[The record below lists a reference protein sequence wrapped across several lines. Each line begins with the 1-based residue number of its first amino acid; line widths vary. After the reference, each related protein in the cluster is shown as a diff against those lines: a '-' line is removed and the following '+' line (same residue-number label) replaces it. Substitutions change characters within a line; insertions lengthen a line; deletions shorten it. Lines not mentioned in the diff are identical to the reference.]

1 MSKRHLVPASFVV
14 CISQLAALALPGC
27 ADPYGQIV
35 AASASAGDDAG
46 DTTDSGAG
54 EDAGIPIDVEPDPWL
69 TEVYAPVQQQ
79 AAQMSVDAFLQEYP
93 QAALLSA
100 VSYDPSSALHL
111 PEIAAYTGMSGA
123 HDQLLAQNGFVA
135 VAGPKALN
143 PATAYHEIYYQD
155 LPVLIT
161 TDSLLFA
168 LHASFDSILLSL
180 ELRVLIPRVDAML
193 KSMHARLAVDHGAM
207 PESLALTARD
217 LDVYLAVARGLLS
230 GGDVPPITGAE
241 ASAEVERIRAG
252 IEAETPLDI
261 ELFGVLGTYD
271 FSQFKPRG
279 HYTDTPE
286 LQRYF
291 KAMMWLGRTEMPMI
305 TFDPSGEA
313 RFNRRGLDAAFATN
327 MLLDGSGATKPWAEV
342 DRVLERLIG
351 ERDNMNP
358 TDMSAFMA
366 QTGIASYEALAAAE
380 DKDLF
385 GALIASKYGIQ
396 RIMSQILYTDPTD
409 PPLVLPR
416 VYLLLGQRFT
426 IDAYTFHNVT
436 YDRVQD
442 LRTGTKVT
450 RMLPSELDVGF
461 AALGSND
468 AAHHLTPELELY
480 GYQGILHELRFLF
493 DAHPADFWDVS
504 FYNGWLAAIRTLSDD
519 AELEQRPQAMRTRA
533 WADKTLNTQLASWA
547 ELRHDT
553 LLYVKQSY
561 SGGNGCEYPD
571 AYVEPY
577 PGFYE
582 RMAQLGQLGAGL
594 IDELLAAGHQVDDMK
609 PYFEHMSATMLQLE
623 AIAHKELEG
632 AVLTPAEHDFLRA
645 AIEQEMVGCGEVL
658 WDGWYA
664 NLFYDKAKIDEY
676 SPLIADVHTAP
687 TDAQGNPVGW
697 VLHGAAGP
705 TMHLVLTV
713 EDCSGARAY
722 VGPTSSYHSV
732 LTEQFTRLADEE
744 WQGMLQQ
751 GAQARPSWAHSFTP

>member
-1 MSKRHLVPASFVV
+1 VSKRHLVPASFVA
-14 CISQLAALALPGC
+14 CISQLAALALPAC

-54 EDAGIPIDVEPDPWL
+54 DDAGIPIDVEPDPWL

-100 VSYDPSSALHL
+100 VSYDPTSALHL

-123 HDQLLAQNGFVA
+123 HDKLLAQNGFVA

-193 KSMHARLAVDHGAM
+193 KSMHERLAVDHDAM
-207 PESLALTARD
+207 PASLALTARD

-230 GGDVPPITGAE
+230 GGDVAPITGAD

-252 IEAETPLDI
+252 IKAETPLDI

-327 MLLDGSGATKPWAEV
+327 MLLGDSGASKPWAEV

-380 DKDLF
+380 DKDLY

-426 IDAYTFHNVT
+426 IDSYTFSQVT

-442 LRTGTKVT
+442 LRTDPRSP
-450 RMLPSELDVGF
+450 RMLPSELDVGSPRSAPTTPPTTSRPSSTSTATRASSTSCASSSTPTPPIF
-461 AALGSND
+461 GTSASTTAGSRRS
-468 AAHHLTPELELY
+468 APSATRRARAPPE
-480 GYQGILHELRFLF
+480 
-493 DAHPADFWDVS
+493 
-504 FYNGWLAAIRTLSDD
+504 
-519 AELEQRPQAMRTRA
+519 AMRTAA
-533 WADKTLNTQLASWA
+533 WADKTLNTQPPRGPSCATTPCSTSSSPTPAASR
-547 ELRHDT
+547 LRVPRRLRRALSG
-553 LLYVKQSY
+553 LLR
-561 SGGNGCEYPD
+561 
-571 AYVEPY
+571 AY
-577 PGFYE
+577 
-582 RMAQLGQLGAGL
+582 GAPRPARRRF
-594 IDELLAAGHQVDDMK
+594 DRRAARRRPPSRRH
-609 PYFEHMSATMLQLE
+609 E
-623 AIAHKELEG
+623 
-632 AVLTPAEHDFLRA
+632 AVL
-645 AIEQEMVGCGEVL
+645 
-658 WDGWYA
+658 
-664 NLFYDKAKIDEY
+664 
-676 SPLIADVHTAP
+676 
-687 TDAQGNPVGW
+687 
-697 VLHGAAGP
+697 
-705 TMHLVLTV
+705 
-713 EDCSGARAY
+713 
-722 VGPTSSYHSV
+722 
-732 LTEQFTRLADEE
+732 
-744 WQGMLQQ
+744 
-751 GAQARPSWAHSFTP
+751 

>member
-1 MSKRHLVPASFVV
+1 VSKRHLVPASFVA
-14 CISQLAALALPGC
+14 CISQLAALALPAC

-54 EDAGIPIDVEPDPWL
+54 DDAGIPIDVEPDPWL

-100 VSYDPSSALHL
+100 VSYDPTSALHL

-123 HDQLLAQNGFVA
+123 HDKLLAQNGFVA

-193 KSMHARLAVDHGAM
+193 KSMHERLAVDHDAM
-207 PESLALTARD
+207 PASLALTARD

-230 GGDVPPITGAE
+230 GGDVAPITGAD

-252 IEAETPLDI
+252 IKAETPLDI

-327 MLLDGSGATKPWAEV
+327 MLLGDSGASKPWAEV

-366 QTGIASYEALAAAE
+366 QTGIASYEALAAA
-380 DKDLF
+380 DRRA
-385 GALIASKYGIQ
+385 ALRRLDRQPLRDPAHHVADHVHRPHRPADRAPARLPAARPALHASTA
-396 RIMSQILYTDPTD
+396 YTCSTTSPTTASRTCAPAPRSPACSRASSTSASPCSAPTT
-409 PPLVLPR
+409 PPTTSSPSSTSTATRGSSTRCASSLRRPPR
-416 VYLLLGQRFT
+416 RLLGR
-426 IDAYTFHNVT
+426 
-436 YDRVQD
+436 R
-442 LRTGTKVT
+442 
-450 RMLPSELDVGF
+450 PSTT
-461 AALGSND
+461 AGSPRS
-468 AAHHLTPELELY
+468 ARSTTTPTS
-480 GYQGILHELRFLF
+480 R
-493 DAHPADFWDVS
+493 PAP
-504 FYNGWLAAIRTLSDD
+504 
-519 AELEQRPQAMRTRA
+519 EAMRTAA
-533 WADKTLNTQLASWA
+533 WADKTLNTQTSPRGPSCATTPCSTSSSPTPAATAASTPTPTSS
-547 ELRHDT
+547 R
-553 LLYVKQSY
+553 
-561 SGGNGCEYPD
+561 C
-571 AYVEPY
+571 

-582 RMAQLGQLGAGL
+582 RLAHLGQLGAEF
-594 IDELLAAGHQVDDMK
+594 DRRAARKDGFQVDRAK
-609 PYFEHMSATMLQLE
+609 PYFF
-623 AIAHKELEG
+623 AHERDLG
-632 AVLTPAEHDFLRA
+632 SSSRRSPTRSSRA
-645 AIEQEMVGCGEVL
+645 
-658 WDGWYA
+658 
-664 NLFYDKAKIDEY
+664 
-676 SPLIADVHTAP
+676 
-687 TDAQGNPVGW
+687 
-697 VLHGAAGP
+697 
-705 TMHLVLTV
+705 
-713 EDCSGARAY
+713 
-722 VGPTSSYHSV
+722 
-732 LTEQFTRLADEE
+732 
-744 WQGMLQQ
+744 
-751 GAQARPSWAHSFTP
+751 PS